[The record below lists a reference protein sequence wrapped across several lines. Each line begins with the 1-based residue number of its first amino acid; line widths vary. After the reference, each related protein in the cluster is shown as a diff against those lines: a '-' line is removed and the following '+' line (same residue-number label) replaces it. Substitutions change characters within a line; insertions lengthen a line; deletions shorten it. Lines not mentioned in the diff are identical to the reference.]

1 MMEKTKDAPPQI
13 LRIKR
18 RRGSDPLQALVLD
31 QQRSTKKQKKDTQ
44 RGSDNFYFKLTRSGE
59 KLSQDESVIQSVLSE
74 ATGSNANE
82 EAKKFVY
89 LRNQKEEDTII
100 PNELTDMVSSFLS
113 INQEQNANSRAG
125 EPAASNSDYVYDV
138 YQLTSVEPF
147 TTQDLEKSKI
157 GYIRFFNDEDSLLQS
172 DDENVASKQ
181 EDLDDEDSNAESY
194 YQNDYPSD
202 EDAGGLDD
210 EEKSNDLFEEF
221 DDRRYQYQD
230 NESNADFDNL
240 YDDIYG
246 DDDDKEAINFLS
258 DGESSGYSSQSQFE
272 RNHFFEGEED
282 DELAIHRD
290 AIFGKLQRMIDER
303 S

>member
-1 MMEKTKDAPPQI
+1 MERTKDAPPQI

-31 QQRSTKKQKKDTQ
+31 QQRSTKKQRKDTQ
-44 RGSDNFYFKLTRSGE
+44 KGSDNFYFKLTRSGE
-59 KLSQDESVIQSVLSE
+59 KLSQDESVILSVLSE
-74 ATGSNANE
+74 AIGSSKNE
-82 EAKKFVY
+82 ETKEFVY

-113 INQEQNANSRAG
+113 INQEKSAHSGAG
-125 EPAASNSDYVYDV
+125 ELAASNSDYVYDV
-138 YQLTSVEPF
+138 YQLTCIEPF

-157 GYIRFFNDEDSLLQS
+157 GYIKFFNDEDSLLQS
-172 DDENVASKQ
+172 DDENDADKQ

-202 EDAGGLDD
+202 EDAGGIDD
-210 EEKSNDLFEEF
+210 EESANDLYEEF
-221 DDRRYQYQD
+221 DDRGYQYHD
-230 NESNADFDNL
+230 DESNADFDNL

-246 DDDDKEAINFLS
+246 DDGYHEAIDFLS
-258 DGESSGYSSQSQFE
+258 DGESSGYSSQNQFE